1 MNAVLFKRKGIMDKK
16 EELIEELNKLSKKC
30 KESNDRRNNK
40 SLFLNTLLNKLKKN
54 IKYFLIL
61 SLISFLIKNFNIDET
76 NYFQGKYFI
85 DAFIIGFLSLLSN
98 ISLSFYIVSRD
109 KEILNTYK
117 ELSKKI
123 SINLLLIVLCVVI
136 YYFLRM
142 GELI

>member
-1 MNAVLFKRKGIMDKK
+1 MDRK
-16 EELIEELNKLSKKC
+16 EEFIEELNKLSKKC
-30 KESNDRRNNK
+30 KESNNRRNNK
-40 SLFLNTLLNKLKKN
+40 LLFLNTLLNKLKKN

-123 SINLLLIVLCVVI
+123 SINLLLIVLCVII

-142 GELI
+142 GELIWTLKN